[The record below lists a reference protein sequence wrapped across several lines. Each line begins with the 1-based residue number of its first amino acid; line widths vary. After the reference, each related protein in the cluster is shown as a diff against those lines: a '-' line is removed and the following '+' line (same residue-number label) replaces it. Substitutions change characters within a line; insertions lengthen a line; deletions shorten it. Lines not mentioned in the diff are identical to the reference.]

1 MNKAA
6 DQAVMGKITSVYGV
20 KGWVKIYSYTQP
32 KENIRQYKNWT
43 LKGGSKDGP
52 VTVLSCKAH
61 GNGLVAQ
68 IKGCNDR
75 DEAKQY
81 CGSLI
86 TVPQEELPDLPSG
99 DYYWHQ
105 LQGLKV
111 YTLDSEDGSK
121 VLLGQVDHLIET
133 GSNDVLVVKK
143 CKDSL
148 DGRERLIPYLPDQV
162 VLAVDLEA
170 GTIDVEWDPE
180 F

>member
-6 DQAVMGKITSVYGV
+6 SNAVMGKITSVYGV
-20 KGWVKIYSYTQP
+20 KGWVKVFSYTQP
-32 KENIRQYKNWT
+32 KENIRQYENWT
-43 LKGGSKDGP
+43 LEGGAKNGP
-52 VTVLSCKAH
+52 ITVLNCKSH

-75 DEAKQY
+75 DEAAKY

-86 TVPQEELPDLPSG
+86 SVPREELPELPDG

-111 YTLDSEDGSK
+111 YSSQGNSGEK
-121 VLLGQVDHLIET
+121 VLLGQVSHLIET

-148 DGRERLIPYLPDQV
+148 DGRERLVPYLVEQV
-162 VLAVDLEA
+162 VKAVD
-170 GTIDVEWDPE
+170 IDEGLIIVDWDPE

>member
-1 MNKAA
+1 
-6 DQAVMGKITSVYGV
+6 MGKITSVYGV
-20 KGWVKIYSYTQP
+20 KGWVKVFSYTQP
-32 KENIRQYKNWT
+32 KENICQYKNWT
-43 LKGGSKDGP
+43 LEGGSKNGS

-68 IKGCNDR
+68 LKGCHDR

-86 TVPQEELPDLPSG
+86 SVPREELPELPSG

-111 YTLDSEDGSK
+111 FASGSDVEEK
-121 VLLGQVDHLIET
+121 VLLGRVDHLIET

-170 GTIDVEWDPE
+170 GSIEVDWDPE